1 MSTSPADPARY
12 NSFLMDLLG
21 VMAYGELSAF
31 ERLSSD
37 ARYSPSL
44 HDRAVLGRIAV
55 IEFQHYELVS
65 AKLDAMGLDPEAAM
79 LPFQPSVDHFHERT
93 RPADWYESLM
103 KAYVIDTVSA
113 DFYRAISR
121 YVDAGTRALVE
132 QIQAD
137 EEATAVL
144 RERLKTA
151 LADDP
156 RLASRLALWA
166 RRLLGEALTQAQRVS
181 FEHAFVGGLIGA
193 DEDAVQGTGP
203 RADGGTGGQ
212 PLAPDDAA
220 RAGRLSRT
228 ARTEPA
234 RSVPGGV
241 ECGEQGPGGV
251 GGIVGLGDGADH
263 HDPAGAGLH
272 HLLHISEVDAADR
285 EPRHRR
291 PPTFPSSVVPAG
303 AWARRIASA
312 A

>member
-12 NSFLMDLLG
+12 NTFLMDLLG

-37 ARYSPSL
+37 ARYSPTL
-44 HDRAVLGRIAV
+44 HDRAVLGRLAV
-55 IEFQHYELVS
+55 IEFEHYELVS
-65 AKLDAMGLDPEAAM
+65 AKLDAMGLDVEAAM

-132 QIQAD
+132 RIQAD
-137 EEATAVL
+137 GGATEVL

-181 FEHAFVGGLIGA
+181 FEHSFVGGLVGA
-193 DEDAVQGTGP
+193 DEDRSRELV
-203 RADGGTGGQ
+203 RELMDE
-212 PLAPDDAA
+212 LAANHS
-220 RAGRLSRT
+220 RRMTQLGLAG
-228 ARTEPA
+228 
-234 RSVPGGV
+234 
-241 ECGEQGPGGV
+241 
-251 GGIVGLGDGADH
+251 
-263 HDPAGAGLH
+263 
-272 HLLHISEVDAADR
+272 
-285 EPRHRR
+285 
-291 PPTFPSSVVPAG
+291 
-303 AWARRIASA
+303 
-312 A
+312 

>member
-12 NSFLMDLLG
+12 NSFLVDLLG

-65 AKLDAMGLDPEAAM
+65 ARLDEMGLDPEVAM

-93 RPADWYESLM
+93 RPADWFESLM

-113 DFYRAISR
+113 DFYRAVALH
-121 YVDAGTRALVE
+121 VDASTRLLVE
-132 QIQAD
+132 RIQAD

-144 RERLKTA
+144 RDRLKTA

-166 RRLLGEALTQAQRVS
+166 RRLLGEALTQARRVS
-181 FEHAFVGGLIGA
+181 FEHAFLGGLIGA
-193 DEDAVQGTGP
+193 DEVRSQEMVRELTVQ
-203 RADGGTGGQ
+203 
-212 PLAPDDAA
+212 LAANHSQ
-220 RAGRLSRT
+220 RMTQLGLAG
-228 ARTEPA
+228 
-234 RSVPGGV
+234 
-241 ECGEQGPGGV
+241 
-251 GGIVGLGDGADH
+251 
-263 HDPAGAGLH
+263 
-272 HLLHISEVDAADR
+272 
-285 EPRHRR
+285 
-291 PPTFPSSVVPAG
+291 
-303 AWARRIASA
+303 
-312 A
+312 

>member
-12 NSFLMDLLG
+12 NTFLMDLLG

-37 ARYSPSL
+37 ARYSPTL
-44 HDRAVLGRIAV
+44 HDRAVLGRLAV

-65 AKLDAMGLDPEAAM
+65 AKLDAMGLDAEAAM

-137 EEATAVL
+137 GGATEVL
-144 RERLKTA
+144 RERLKAA

-181 FEHAFVGGLIGA
+181 FEHSFVGGLIGA
-193 DEDAVQGTGP
+193 DED
-203 RADGGTGGQ
+203 
-212 PLAPDDAA
+212 
-220 RAGRLSRT
+220 
-228 ARTEPA
+228 
-234 RSVPGGV
+234 RSKELV
-241 ECGEQGPGGV
+241 
-251 GGIVGLGDGADH
+251 
-263 HDPAGAGLH
+263 
-272 HLLHISEVDAADR
+272 R
-285 EPRHRR
+285 ELMDEL
-291 PPTFPSSVVPAG
+291 
-303 AWARRIASA
+303 
-312 A
+312 

>member
-1 MSTSPADPARY
+1 MSTSPANPAPY
-12 NSFLMDLLG
+12 KSFLRDLLG

-37 ARYSPSL
+37 ARYSPNL
-44 HDRAVLGRIAV
+44 HDRAVLGRLAV

-65 AKLDAMGLDPEAAM
+65 AKLDAMGVDPESAM

-121 YVDAGTRALVE
+121 YVDADTRALVE
-132 QIQAD
+132 QIQTD
-137 EEATAVL
+137 EEAKAVL

-181 FEHAFVGGLIGA
+181 FEHAFLGGVIGA
-193 DEDAVQGTGP
+193 DEEQSRELVRGLMAE
-203 RADGGTGGQ
+203 
-212 PLAPDDAA
+212 LASNHS
-220 RAGRLSRT
+220 RRMTQLGLAG
-228 ARTEPA
+228 
-234 RSVPGGV
+234 
-241 ECGEQGPGGV
+241 
-251 GGIVGLGDGADH
+251 
-263 HDPAGAGLH
+263 
-272 HLLHISEVDAADR
+272 
-285 EPRHRR
+285 
-291 PPTFPSSVVPAG
+291 
-303 AWARRIASA
+303 
-312 A
+312 

>member
-1 MSTSPADPARY
+1 MTTSQADPARY
-12 NSFLMDLLG
+12 NSFLKDLLG

-44 HDRAVLGRIAV
+44 HDRAVLGRLAV

-65 AKLDAMGLDPEAAM
+65 ARLDAIGLDAEAAM
-79 LPFQPSVDHFHERT
+79 VPFQPSVDHFHERT

-121 YVDAGTRALVE
+121 HVDAETRALVE
-132 QIQAD
+132 HIQAD

-144 RERLKTA
+144 RERLKAA

-181 FEHAFVGGLIGA
+181 VEHGFVGGLAGA
-193 DEDAVQGTGP
+193 DEDS
-203 RADGGTGGQ
+203 
-212 PLAPDDAA
+212 AA
-220 RAGRLSRT
+220 ELSRVLMAELAANHSRRMT
-228 ARTEPA
+228 
-234 RSVPGGV
+234 
-241 ECGEQGPGGV
+241 QL
-251 GGIVGLGDGADH
+251 GLTG
-263 HDPAGAGLH
+263 
-272 HLLHISEVDAADR
+272 
-285 EPRHRR
+285 
-291 PPTFPSSVVPAG
+291 
-303 AWARRIASA
+303 
-312 A
+312 